1 MTPDYDRAA
10 RLAAQ
15 TLIAHR
21 ITAAP
26 IDPVPIL
33 KSLPG
38 VLVVSYEDM
47 AAQMA
52 LERGTM
58 LRSVTPEYHDAMAFT
73 KTIDENLTYIIVYNQ
88 YLPNAMIQRGL
99 ARELGHIVLGH
110 DGSRPDD
117 VRAIEAQTFAYH
129 LLCPRPLIRAVQE
142 ESGVPL
148 TTEVLGVMTGCY
160 EKCLSGMRK
169 TPGARVPAE
178 LNRKIREQ
186 FANYLVNLFDFLAI
200 IAPADESRV
209 ADFGTYLDEYEE

>member
-110 DGSRPDD
+110 DGSRPED
-117 VRAIEAQTFAYH
+117 VRIAEAQTFAYH
-129 LLCPRPLIRAVQE
+129 FLCPRALIMAVQD
-142 ESGVPL
+142 SGIRVS
-148 TTEVLGVMTGCY
+148 TEVLGNMTGCY
-160 EKCLSGMRK
+160 ERCLSGMKK
-169 TPGARVPAE
+169 TPGAHVPPE
-178 LNRKIREQ
+178 LNQLIREQ
-186 FANYLVNLFDFLAI
+186 FADYLDNFCDFQSI
-200 IAPADESRV
+200 ISATDESRL
-209 ADFGTYLDEYEE
+209 ADFGTYMDGYEE